1 MLIKTQKEFTKNFSK
16 LRLNRNELS
25 NFLSC
30 MISLVRDEILPDY
43 ARDHALSG
51 RLKGYK
57 EFHLSGDKVV
67 VYKTDEKAVQL
78 VNIGSHTQ
86 VFRGM

>member
-1 MLIKTQKEFTKNFSK
+1 MIIKTDGKFTKSFSK

-43 ARDHALSG
+43 VKDHSLAG

-67 VYKTDEKAVQL
+67 IYKTDDKAVQL